1 MRKRAFENLVEC
13 KKTADDN
20 GENFDVFGAFEVA
33 TAAGAPR
40 QVARTVNLPATDV
53 FNHALP
59 TLIGTVIEAKNHPS
73 PKMIGQIVITA
84 QIEKFTTPDTPFQV
98 AYNIPSGVGVMMA
111 LSKITSSAPGMDK
124 VAKPHVCPEKFAIV
138 PITGIVNFTLR
149 ASKNGRNGSD
159 LRPDDLP
166 TGTPIEVLRYVA
178 EVKQSASGSTVYASA
193 DSISILSSKPPFVT
207 TRAGNAIVKCFE
219 NTAIHREAA
228 INIMRGTGDGSHPVL
243 MGWLKEDALFL
254 KLKLLDLH
262 QALVGR
268 KVGIG
273 KPFETCAMSDE
284 ASAAINAAIEQMAS
298 LEQVSDAS
306 DLNIMVADL
315 VEWLSKVDVST
326 QRYAPFLQT
335 AASPFEKIYLECSSK
350 GAGPMAQQHL
360 LNIQNGLEVKGN
372 FFTEALFESGKTTS
386 DKSVGAMEYN
396 VTSVSI
402 SMKHPKTGEWTGFTP
417 KLKDGTAVCVGQFLQ
432 SAKRTAAPQL
442 GTFDFYRMPMVGR
455 EIIPHM
461 PMLVVLKRMPLN
473 NTRVADTDV
482 QPLVAGDWGV
492 ECILDYPTAILQT
505 GIALS
510 KTFVQ
515 EKLCDDGE
523 VKVMPTKELFGYTDM
538 DASGEPKPPSR
549 PRFVETGFNALNTN
563 EEVRIMKY
571 IDGSNNPRG
580 TEKVNFMAIYEGVAT
595 DVADDPTLS
604 INTAKGDALMEKKMA
619 SDNTFATKKVV
630 LYAIATEPEAKEDD
644 EPKAKR
650 AKTDTGSDSD

>member
-1 MRKRAFENLVEC
+1 MRKRAFENLVES
-13 KKTADDN
+13 KKSADDK
-20 GENFDVFGAFEVA
+20 GETFDVFGGFDVA

-73 PKMIGQIVITA
+73 EKMKGQVVITA
-84 QIEKFTTPDTPFQV
+84 QIEKFTAPDTPFQI
-98 AYNIPSGVGVMMA
+98 AYNLPSGVGVMMA
-111 LSKITSSAPGMDK
+111 LSKLTSSAPGMDK
-124 VAKPHVCPEKFAIV
+124 VAKPHVCPDKFAIS
-138 PITGIVNFTLR
+138 PITGIVNFTIR
-149 ASKNGRNGSD
+149 ASKNGRNGTD

-178 EVKQSASGSTVYASA
+178 EVKQTASGSTVYASA
-193 DSISILSSKPPFVT
+193 DSISILSIKPPFVT
-207 TRAGNAIVKCFE
+207 TRAGNAIDKCFD
-219 NTAIHREAA
+219 NAAVHREAA
-228 INIMRGTGDGSHPVL
+228 VNIMRGTGDGANPVL
-243 MGWLKEDALFL
+243 MAWLKEDAEFL
-254 KLKLLDLH
+254 KPKLLDLH
-262 QALVGR
+262 QVLVGR
-268 KVGIG
+268 KVGLG
-273 KPFETCAMSDE
+273 KPFESLAMSDE

-306 DLNIMVADL
+306 ELNLMAADL
-315 VEWLSKVDVST
+315 IEWLSKVDVST

-335 AASPFEKIYLECSSK
+335 TATPFEKVFLECASK
-350 GAGPMAQQHL
+350 GIGPMAQQHL
-360 LNIQNGLEVKGN
+360 LNIKNGVEVKGN
-372 FFTEALFESGKTTS
+372 FFTEALFESGKTAS

-396 VTSVSI
+396 VSSVSI

-417 KLKDGTAVCVGQFLQ
+417 KLKDGTAVCVGQLLQ
-432 SAKRTAAPQL
+432 SAKKTAAPQL
-442 GTFDFYRMPMVGR
+442 GVFDFYRLPMAGR
-455 EIIPHM
+455 EIVPHM

-482 QPLVAGDWGV
+482 QPLVGGDWGV
-492 ECILDYPTAILQT
+492 EYILDYPTGILQA

-510 KTFVQ
+510 KGFVQ

-523 VKVMPTKELFGYTDM
+523 VKVMASKELFGYTDV

-580 TEKVNFMAIYEGVAT
+580 TEKVNFMAIYEGVAN

-604 INTAKGDALMEKKMA
+604 MNTAKGDAMIEKKMA
-619 SDNTFATKKVV
+619 EDKTFATKKMV
-630 LYAIATEPEAKEDD
+630 LYAIATEPEHKEED

-650 AKTDTGSDSD
+650 AKTDTGSDSE